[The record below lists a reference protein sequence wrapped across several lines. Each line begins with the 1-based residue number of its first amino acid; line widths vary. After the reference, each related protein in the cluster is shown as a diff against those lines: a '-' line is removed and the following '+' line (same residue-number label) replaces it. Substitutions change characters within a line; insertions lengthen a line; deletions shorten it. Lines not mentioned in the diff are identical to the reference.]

1 MARGDLRGYLD
12 YVRPHY
18 LSKDVAHDLGHILRI
33 AQRLDGLARGLTV
46 NDRPLLHFLAAW
58 HGLADKIA
66 GGSWFADATRA
77 FLRTDGWSDDSID
90 TAYVALVRHG
100 SSPVSVEERIVHDA
114 NAMETIGAFGIAKA
128 FTKGGSEGNTYEETI
143 AVYERN
149 LERAEFST
157 PRGRELALEGR
168 EYARQFLARLG
179 GEL

>member
-33 AQRLDGLARGLTV
+33 AQRLDGLERGLKV

-77 FLRTDGWSDDSID
+77 FLRTDGWNDDAID

-114 NAMETIGAFGIAKA
+114 NALETIGAFGIAKA
-128 FTKGGSEGNTYEETI
+128 FTKGGSEGHTYEETI

-149 LERAEFST
+149 LEKAEFST

-168 EYARQFLARLG
+168 EYARRFLARLS